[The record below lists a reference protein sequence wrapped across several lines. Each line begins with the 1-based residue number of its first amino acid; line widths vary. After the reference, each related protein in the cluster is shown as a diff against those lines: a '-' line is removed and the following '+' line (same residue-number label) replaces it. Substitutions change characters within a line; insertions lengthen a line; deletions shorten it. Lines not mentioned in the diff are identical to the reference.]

1 MFRRYIILIY
11 NFKFIL
17 LKISFRHYAI
27 SVRLAK
33 KIPIEECRM
42 VQSLKNDPRQWK
54 YLCIEGK

>member
-1 MFRRYIILIY
+1 MFKRYIILIC

-17 LKISFRHYAI
+17 KISFRQYAI